1 MVVTREELEK
11 MRGIDIETVDPDTLK
26 DISEVKID
34 KGLSREERIAQF
46 IEQIGNPYCFK
57 CNGMVVKLSFADT
70 DITLEDRL
78 EEYRFLE

>member
-1 MVVTREELEK
+1 MLSKEELEK
-11 MRGIDIETVDPDTLK
+11 MKEVDIETVDPDTLK
-26 DISEVKID
+26 DISDVKID
-34 KGLSREERIAQF
+34 KGLSREERITQF

-57 CNGMVVKLSFADT
+57 CNGTVVKLSFADT